1 VHFPK
6 TMKRFFKYL
15 DIVMVALVG
24 VFVVIGII
32 ANHSLTPQQRTKI
45 AASRVAADAN
55 RDQERAAAR
64 LADEARAKKEASEKQ
79 HYRATH
85 ADIRA
90 FSEAKDYV
98 RRRLKSP
105 TSSDFASM
113 DDSTIVNH
121 GEGKYLVRSFVNS
134 QNTFG
139 AKIRTEYFCEM
150 ITADGERF
158 IVTDLITEP

>member
-1 VHFPK
+1 MHFPK

-45 AASRVAADAN
+45 AAARV
-55 RDQERAAAR
+55 
-64 LADEARAKKEASEKQ
+64 ADEARAKKEASEKQ
-79 HYRATH
+79 HHRAMH

-105 TSSDFASM
+105 SSSDFASM
-113 DDSTIVNH
+113 DDSTIINH
-121 GEGKYLVRSFVNS
+121 GEGKYLVRSFVDS

-158 IVTDLITEP
+158 IVTDLITEQ